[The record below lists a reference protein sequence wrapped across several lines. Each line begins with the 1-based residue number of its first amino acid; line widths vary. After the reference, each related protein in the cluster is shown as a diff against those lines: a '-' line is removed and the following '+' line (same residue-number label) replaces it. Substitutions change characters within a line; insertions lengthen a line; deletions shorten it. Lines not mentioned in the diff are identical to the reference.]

1 MSNYYPYPP
10 EKASLNDAPSLG
22 ETIRQEMAKQV
33 EIDLPQLVGF
43 LGELCEVRSP
53 IYQTSSAVFA
63 NEVREDSIEYG
74 EPSLQRI
81 LLMPLADPALVTS
94 DGLALPQDP
103 IRAILQS
110 EESPPERS
118 MITVRREIDRHFYV
132 LRRESLTKTPP
143 ITHQLYLV
151 PIDLEEGLLEGENFV
166 EREVVQNESGDDSLA
181 SILANDDDDGTTGS
195 SSS

>member
-1 MSNYYPYPP
+1 MSNQFYPYPP
-10 EKASLNDAPSLG
+10 EKASLGDGPSLG
-22 ETIRQEMAKQV
+22 ETIRKEMAKQV

-43 LGELCEVRSP
+43 LGELCEVRWP

-63 NEVREDSIEYG
+63 NEVREDSIEYS
-74 EPSLQRI
+74 EPSLKRI

-103 IRAILQS
+103 IRAIIQS
-110 EESPPERS
+110 EECPPERA

-143 ITHQLYLV
+143 ITYQLYLV
-151 PIDLEEGLLEGENFV
+151 PIDLEAGLLEGENFA
-166 EREVVQNESGDDSLA
+166 ESKVVSNDDDQNLSTL
-181 SILANDDDDGTTGS
+181 LANDDD
-195 SSS
+195 

>member
-1 MSNYYPYPP
+1 
-10 EKASLNDAPSLG
+10 
-22 ETIRQEMAKQV
+22 MAKQV
-33 EIDLPQLVGF
+33 EVDLPQLVGF
-43 LGELCEVRSP
+43 LGELAEIRLP

-74 EPSLQRI
+74 EPALQRI

-94 DGLALPQDP
+94 DGLALPLDP
-103 IRAILQS
+103 IRAIIMG
-110 EESPPERS
+110 ESPPERS
-118 MITVRREIDRHFYV
+118 MVTVKREIDRHFYV

-166 EREVVQNESGDDSLA
+166 ERDVVQNESGDDSLA
-181 SILANDDDDGTTGS
+181 SILANDNDGTTGS

>member
-1 MSNYYPYPP
+1 MSNEFYPYPP
-10 EKASLNDAPSLG
+10 AKASLSDGPSLG

-33 EIDLPQLVGF
+33 EVDLPQLVGF
-43 LGELCEVRSP
+43 LGELCEVRLP

-74 EPSLQRI
+74 EPVLQRI

-94 DGLALPQDP
+94 DGLALPLDP
-103 IRAILQS
+103 IRAIIQA
-110 EESPPERS
+110 EECPPERA

-166 EREVVQNESGDDSLA
+166 ERDVVQNESDDSLA
-181 SILANDDDDGTTGS
+181 SILANDDDGTTGGS
-195 SSS
+195 SS